1 VIIKDND
8 IPGDPFDYD
17 LKVKTEGVHP
27 NYQRYRY
34 MNRTPRVKG
43 GTGAWKGFFFLAFGA
58 LCFSGGLAVGGDDT
72 ERPVTVAV
80 SPPSVA
86 TPSPTIVTETVAV
99 PTVPASCMLAF
110 ERLTAMQGDLEI
122 VIDSSTTQVTIN
134 NQAYVAI
141 VAKKVEDITKA
152 TQAQY
157 DLKRATSHA
166 TLQLQEQLVTLKQSL
181 DSCKTDLG
189 R

>member
-1 VIIKDND
+1 MIIKGNK

-17 LKVKTEGVHP
+17 VRIKTDGVHP
-27 NYQRYRY
+27 NYKRPRS
-34 MNRTPRVKG
+34 TPVPHVKG
-43 GTGAWKGFFFLAFGA
+43 GSGGWKAFFLLAFGA
-58 LCFSGGLAVGGDDT
+58 VCFGVGVSVGGDDT
-72 ERPVTVAV
+72 KEPVSVAASPSSVAIPAPVT
-80 SPPSVA
+80 
-86 TPSPTIVTETVAV
+86 VTETVAV

-110 ERLTAMQGDLEI
+110 EQLTAMQGDLEI
-122 VIDSSTTQVTIN
+122 VIDSSTTQVKIN

-166 TLQLQEQLVTLKQSL
+166 TLQLQEKLVGLKQAL
-181 DSCKTDLG
+181 DSCKADLG

>member
-1 VIIKDND
+1 MIIKDNN
-8 IPGDPFDYD
+8 IPGGPFDYD
-17 LKVKTEGVHP
+17 LNVKTEGVSP
-27 NYQRYRY
+27 KYRY
-34 MNRTPRVKG
+34 MNRRQSPRVKG
-43 GTGAWKGFFFLAFGA
+43 GTGAWKAFFFLAFGA
-58 LCFSGGLAVGGDDT
+58 LCFSCGLALGGNDT
-72 ERPVTVAV
+72 EESASGAA

-86 TPSPTIVTETVAV
+86 TPAPIIVTESVAV
-99 PTVPASCMLAF
+99 PTVPASCTLAF
-110 ERLTAMQGDLEI
+110 EQLTAMQDDLEI

-157 DLKRATSHA
+157 ELKRATSHA
-166 TLQLQEQLVTLKQSL
+166 TLQLQEQLATLKQSL

>member
-17 LKVKTEGVHP
+17 LPVMTGGVHP
-27 NYQRYRY
+27 KYKY
-34 MNRTPRVKG
+34 MHRRPPQVKG
-43 GTGAWKGFFFLAFGA
+43 GTGAWKAFLLIAFGV
-58 LCFSGGLAVGGDDT
+58 LCFGVGVSVGSDDT
-72 ERPVTVAV
+72 KESVTVAA
-80 SPPSVA
+80 SPSSVA
-86 TPSPTIVTETVAV
+86 TVPTPTVIETVAV

-110 ERLTAMQGDLEI
+110 EQLAAMQGDLEI
-122 VIDSSTTQVTIN
+122 VIDSSQTQVVIN

-157 DLKRATSHA
+157 DLKRQTSHA
-166 TLQLQEQLVTLKQSL
+166 TLQLQEKLMGLKQAL
-181 DSCKTDLG
+181 DSCKTDLD